1 MPSIRTRVKAGGK
14 TAAALATAV
23 GAKAAKQAALAAD
36 TMLMKLGEAAK
47 RRQRARKA
55 KAGLKTAGK
64 LALVLGA
71 GAVTAYAG
79 KRMLARANGRGRKS
93 R

>member
-1 MPSIRTRVKAGGK
+1 MPSIRTRMKTGGK
-14 TAAALATAV
+14 TAAALATEV
-23 GAKAAKQAALAAD
+23 GKKAAKQAALAAD
-36 TMLMKLGEAAK
+36 TMLMKLGAAAK

-79 KRMLARANGRGRKS
+79 KRMLARANGRGRKG